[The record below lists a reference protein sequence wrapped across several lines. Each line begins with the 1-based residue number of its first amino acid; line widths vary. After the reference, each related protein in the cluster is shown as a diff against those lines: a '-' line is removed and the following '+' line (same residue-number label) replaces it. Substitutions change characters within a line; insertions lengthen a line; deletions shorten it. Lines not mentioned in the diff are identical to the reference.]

1 MVWRPSL
8 LESMELAMD
17 GEVLM
22 AKLLIYV
29 MEEVNNLY
37 LSRQCS
43 VQLGIPKLDLLD
55 WRMQGW

>member
-22 AKLLIYV
+22 AKQLIYV
-29 MEEVNNLY
+29 MEGVNSQH
-37 LSRQCS
+37 LSRQGS
-43 VQLGIPKLDLLD
+43 VQLGILQPDF
-55 WRMQGW
+55 